1 MASTQNQNSKQDS
14 GYLEIIMGPMF
25 SGKTSKLLEV
35 YKQCNFC
42 NIPVLVINY
51 AEDTRYHDTMLSTH
65 DKVMIPCIFTN
76 KIADVWESISKSEI
90 ILINEGQFFVD
101 LYEEVFKMIEIEGK
115 KVHICGLD
123 GDFLRK
129 KFGNISDLLPLC
141 DEVVKLKAKCNICND
156 SAIFSHRITQEKQ
169 QVVIGSDNYIPLC
182 RKCYN
187 SQNYN

>member
-1 MASTQNQNSKQDS
+1 MSQS
-14 GYLEIIMGPMF
+14 YLEIIVGPMF
-25 SGKTSKLLEV
+25 SGKTTRLVNLYNRYVNEQKIV
-35 YKQCNFC
+35 C
-42 NIPVLVINY
+42 VINY
-51 AEDTRYHDTMLSTH
+51 SEDKRYHDTMLSTH

-76 KIADVWESISKSEI
+76 KIADVWESISKSDI

-101 LYEEVFKMIEIEGK
+101 LYDEVFKMVEIEGK

-129 KFGNISDLLPLC
+129 KFGNLSDLLPLC
-141 DEVVKLKAKCNICND
+141 DEVIKLKAKCSICNEY
-156 SAIFSHRITQEKQ
+156 AIFSHRITQEKQ

-187 SQNYN
+187 IENNHSQ